1 VEKRLFLSEGHFEGK
16 ITKNR
21 KKDEIMILTL
31 NMGLPFESM
40 GHKIG
45 NHIGKMDTP
54 CHVSYNIKIGIPS
67 SNSKW

>member
-31 NMGLPFESM
+31 NMGLPF
-40 GHKIG
+40 KV
-45 NHIGKMDTP
+45 
-54 CHVSYNIKIGIPS
+54 CGIRLATIQE
-67 SNSKW
+67 KWIHLAMCPTTLK